1 MGEAAALELRELWP
15 DATTV
20 DMESAALAQVA
31 AGAEVPFL
39 AIRGISDLC
48 GPEAA
53 AENYQRAGD
62 VARLSFLAALALL
75 GLREP
80 EEIS

>member
-1 MGEAAALELRELWP
+1 MGTETALQLRQRYPE
-15 DATTV
+15 ATTV

-31 AGAEVPFL
+31 YGVEVPFL

-53 AENYQRAGD
+53 AENYARAGD
-62 VARLSFLAALALL
+62 VARLSFLVALCLL

-80 EEIS
+80 EEVK